1 MEKDEFKVLKYFM
14 KKARGEQKTSV
25 ELADSIDVDKKKFS
39 ITLADL
45 KGKNYIGI
53 TLGGGKLD
61 TYFLKQ
67 DGLMAYEKHQID
79 NKYLRY
85 AKITVLLVIVG
96 IIISIVT
103 NYVFSNISQN

>member
-14 KKARGEQKTSV
+14 KKGRGKQKTSV

-45 KGKNYIGI
+45 KGKNYISI

-61 TYFLKQ
+61 TYFLTQ
-67 DGLMAYEKHQID
+67 DGLMAYERHQLD
-79 NKYLRY
+79 NKYFRY
-85 AKITVLLVIVG
+85 AKIIVLLVILG
-96 IIISIVT
+96 IIISVVT
-103 NYVFSNISQN
+103 NYAFSNMFQN

>member
-45 KGKNYIGI
+45 KGKNYIGVI
-53 TLGGGKLD
+53 LAGGKLD
-61 TYFLKQ
+61 TYFLTQ
-67 DGLMAYEKHQID
+67 DGLIAYEKHQID
-79 NKYLRY
+79 NKHFRY
-85 AKITVLLVIVG
+85 AKITLLLVIAG

-103 NYVFSNISQN
+103 NYAFSIMSQN